1 LFYWLLYEKLYSL
14 SISGVVIHIFNFR
27 IFIDGHYFHLF
38 RIFRYLTFRTAF
50 ASLTALLITL
60 FIGPWVIQKL
70 RQFQIGQFVRGDGPK
85 SHLKKTGTPTMGGVL
100 IIIAILLPTVLWS
113 DPANPFVWI
122 AVFATLAFGAIG
134 FADDYIK
141 VVQKRSKGLT
151 VRAKLLWQGLAG
163 AAVAVSLVILVE
175 FKLFS
180 TQLTV
185 PFIKSWRPDLLW
197 HAWPSTI
204 PYLGLLAFLP
214 FIAFVIFVLL
224 GSSNAVNLTDGLDG
238 LAIGCTIIAASAL
251 TVLTYVSSNV
261 VFADY
266 LELQRMPLVSEL
278 TVFCGS
284 MVGASIGFLWYNA
297 HPAEIFMG
305 DVGSLA
311 LGGAIGTVAIII
323 RQELLLPFIGGI
335 FIIEAVS
342 VILQVGSYKLRNKKR
357 IFKMAPLHH
366 HFEQLGWQ
374 ESKVIA
380 RFWIG
385 ALVFALFALT
395 TLKLR

>member
-1 LFYWLLYEKLYSL
+1 MLYWLLYEKL
-14 SISGVVIHIFNFR
+14 FPF
-27 IFIDGHYFHLF
+27 FHPF
-38 RIFRYLTFRTAF
+38 RIFRYLTFRTVF
-50 ASLTALLITL
+50 ASLTALMIAL

-70 RQFQIGQFVRGDGPK
+70 REFQIGQFIREDGPQ

-100 IIIAILLPTVLWS
+100 ICIAILLPTVLWS
-113 DPANPFVWI
+113 DPANPLVWI

-141 VVQKRSKGLT
+141 VVKRRSLGLT
-151 VRAKLLWQGLAG
+151 ARAKLLWQAVAG
-163 AAVAVSLVILVE
+163 AAVAIALVVLSQ
-175 FKLFS
+175 FRMFS

-185 PFIKSWRPDLLW
+185 PFIKTWRPDLLW
-197 HAWPSTI
+197 HWPTTV
-204 PYLGLLAFLP
+204 PHLGFLAFLP
-214 FIAFVIFVLL
+214 FVAFVVFVLV

-238 LAIGCTIIAASAL
+238 LAIGSTIIAAGAL
-251 TVLTYVSSNV
+251 TLLTYVSGNV

-266 LELQRMPLVSEL
+266 LELQHMPKVAEL

-311 LGGAIGTVAIII
+311 LGGAIGTTAIII

-335 FIIEAVS
+335 FIIEALS
-342 VILQVGSYKLRNKKR
+342 VVLQVGSYKLRNGKR

-366 HFEQLGWQ
+366 HFEQLGWS
-374 ESKVIA
+374 ESKIIV